1 MRQRHHR
8 VHRREKRPRGAS
20 RQRNALRKHHA
31 PRSPRGRE
39 RRGRGAQSQQS
50 DGDATQRDRGGAGEV
65 VEERARAGI
74 AVVRERLLVRRLGV
88 RNAERGA
95 RAAAAAAAEPDSS
108 PSGHANTLVLITSQS
123 SSARRWPSVS
133 MEWSNSWLPRHACV
147 TGMAFMAATAAA
159 PRSSEERREGERK
172 SPFRVHM
179 YASPGSRVSSMKHLS
194 AERLCSSYTGGE
206 EVWDEGREGQRR
218 RREVR
223 GWGTRAVIFS
233 SGVARA
239 SRFPGRRGE
248 RGRKGVDLAVAVGGC
263 HAVRRR
269 SRGTDE
275 VSARGS
281 RRSRARPSRGAHASR
296 APARVPVSNAEKRYA
311 PGWREWATFECARRG
326 ARAHRR

>member
-1 MRQRHHR
+1 
-8 VHRREKRPRGAS
+8 
-20 RQRNALRKHHA
+20 
-31 PRSPRGRE
+31 
-39 RRGRGAQSQQS
+39 
-50 DGDATQRDRGGAGEV
+50 
-65 VEERARAGI
+65 
-74 AVVRERLLVRRLGV
+74 
-88 RNAERGA
+88 
-95 RAAAAAAAEPDSS
+95 
-108 PSGHANTLVLITSQS
+108 
-123 SSARRWPSVS
+123 
-133 MEWSNSWLPRHACV
+133 
-147 TGMAFMAATAAA
+147 
-159 PRSSEERREGERK
+159 
-172 SPFRVHM
+172 
-179 YASPGSRVSSMKHLS
+179 MKHLS

-311 PGWREWATFECARRG
+311 PGWREWATFEMRATGGARAPSLTLKIFSRRG
-326 ARAHRR
+326 AVGSPSAASPRANTNTADRARPVARVARPVTVPAGVVPGKAPRRRAPMVKSCALARARGRHRGRFGLTLDAPPMSVPERRPRRAFEKTDERSQARRARADGIPGEPVVIY